1 MDRQNLEKLIDFID
15 ELSHLPGNEWF
26 CKNLLIKLEPH
37 LGSVF
42 RQESEYGEL
51 LSDIK
56 RSRHY
61 LRNIDKNTW
70 KEAFTYYSSI
80 KYTDVKIEL
89 IHDYKEMKIADKNDD
104 IIEYT
109 RRIVMQLENCL
120 NAICHITNAYE
131 KIKLSPDRFRSTST
145 DLVRGDYSFFLPD
158 GTPKQYSKI
167 SIQSKVFYAKQ
178 LYDIKYSYP
187 DMTEMITI
195 RNKSSHRG
203 EYSEKERKIIDSAK
217 NNMAEKKS
225 NYFIC
230 YDTFWKKM
238 EDLRNIL

>member
-61 LRNIDKNTW
+61 LRNIDKNIW

-89 IHDYKEMKIADKNDD
+89 IHDYKE
-104 IIEYT
+104 
-109 RRIVMQLENCL
+109 L
-120 NAICHITNAYE
+120 
-131 KIKLSPDRFRSTST
+131 
-145 DLVRGDYSFFLPD
+145 
-158 GTPKQYSKI
+158 
-167 SIQSKVFYAKQ
+167 
-178 LYDIKYSYP
+178 
-187 DMTEMITI
+187 
-195 RNKSSHRG
+195 
-203 EYSEKERKIIDSAK
+203 
-217 NNMAEKKS
+217 
-225 NYFIC
+225 
-230 YDTFWKKM
+230 
-238 EDLRNIL
+238 NILEE